1 MVCELYLI
9 KAITE
14 DKTQKLG
21 RLLFFLFYLKL
32 RLIAVLF
39 LNNRNYLW
47 LIPCLFFFFFFL
59 NFIYLFLATLGLFCL
74 VGFSLVVASG
84 AHSLVLVC
92 GLLLLRSTGSGALG
106 LR

>member
-47 LIPCLFFFFFFL
+47 LIPCFFFSH
-59 NFIYLFLATLGLFCL
+59 FIYLFLATLGLFCL
-74 VGFSLVVASG
+74 MGFSLVVASG

>member
-59 NFIYLFLATLGLFCL
+59 HFIYLFLATLGLFCL